1 MIYVNDVLIFFYSL
15 TFLYDVIFFLLL
27 FINLLLFFIYIKIHR
42 RILLLN

>member
-27 FINLLLFFIYIKIHR
+27 FINLLFFYIKIHR